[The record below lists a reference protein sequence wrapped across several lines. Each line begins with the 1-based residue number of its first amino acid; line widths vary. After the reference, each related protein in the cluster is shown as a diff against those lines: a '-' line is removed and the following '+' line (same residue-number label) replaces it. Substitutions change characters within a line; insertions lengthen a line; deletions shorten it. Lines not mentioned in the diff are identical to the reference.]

1 MPLFVSGSRRF
12 YMNAIR
18 EACERLMDAAQ
29 ARFGAIVMS
38 DGEEHVIVRRADIEL
53 LLATWE
59 EKH

>member
-1 MPLFVSGSRRF
+1 
-12 YMNAIR
+12 MNTVR

-29 ARFGAIVMS
+29 AKFGAIVMS

-53 LLATWE
+53 LLATWG